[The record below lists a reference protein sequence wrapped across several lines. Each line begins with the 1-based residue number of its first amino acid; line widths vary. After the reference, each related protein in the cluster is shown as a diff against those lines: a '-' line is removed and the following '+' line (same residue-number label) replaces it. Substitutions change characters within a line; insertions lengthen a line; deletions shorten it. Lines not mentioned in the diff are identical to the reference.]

1 MVEVLEFRKRI
12 KDALSVYRGSWVELG
27 RLLNECACG
36 GDYKDWGY
44 DDFATYCARELGLKK
59 ATIQKLMVSYS
70 YMKRHAV
77 EKLQD
82 IESGK
87 DVVAPA
93 CDTVALLDKL
103 HRTEG
108 EDAQNSLSGMTAR
121 VFGDAM
127 DESAEQDVR
136 RRLRQC
142 LAPAKQ
148 GNPDAREKAAILGT
162 ARKLRKAMS
171 ASHFVPDGLKERIEE
186 PLAELEALA

>member
-93 CDTVALLDKL
+93 LRHAGTGAEQIRQGWRAQDDQVRAVRLA
-103 HRTEG
+103 EG
-108 EDAQNSLSGMTAR
+108 G
-121 VFGDAM
+121 VGDA
-127 DESAEQDVR
+127 
-136 RRLRQC
+136 
-142 LAPAKQ
+142 
-148 GNPDAREKAAILGT
+148 
-162 ARKLRKAMS
+162 
-171 ASHFVPDGLKERIEE
+171 
-186 PLAELEALA
+186 